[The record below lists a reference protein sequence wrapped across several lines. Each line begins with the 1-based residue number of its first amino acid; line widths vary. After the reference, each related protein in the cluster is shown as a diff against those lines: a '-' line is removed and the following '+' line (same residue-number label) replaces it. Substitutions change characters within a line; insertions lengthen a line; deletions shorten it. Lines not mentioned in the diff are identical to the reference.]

1 MDVKKET
8 KRYSK
13 YVIFAPDLL
22 QAYKHNEWIGE
33 EVDLIDDDSDIV
45 DELRM
50 ILM

>member
-1 MDVKKET
+1 MGKET
-8 KRYSK
+8 KRYFK
-13 YVIFAPDLL
+13 YVMISAPDLL
-22 QAYKHNEWIGE
+22 QVYKGNEWIGE